1 MDNQSKKTNR
11 ENIKDDDDD
20 FLFEDCPD
28 NIDPDDSPKHD
39 LSKIISLQGVE
50 VDFDGYKALNNIS
63 IDFPYKGVQFIIGP
77 NGAGKTTILDV
88 ICGRVKTSK
97 GKIIYK
103 GKNEIQNKKP
113 EKIVHLGI
121 SRKFQNPT
129 IFNTQSVYENMK
141 LALITGKSA
150 IWYLFNQKITPEQE
164 TIIDETLLKLN
175 LLQVKHA
182 ISGSLSHGQK
192 QWLEIAM
199 SIINEPELLL
209 VDEPIAGMSPNERD
223 KTGELLTVLAKER
236 TVFVV
241 EHDMKFVSNFS
252 SSVTV
257 MHEGRIID
265 RGSFDKIVNNQQVIE
280 IYLGRQ
286 E

>member
-1 MDNQSKKTNR
+1 MSKLYQLVPN
-11 ENIKDDDDD
+11 
-20 FLFEDCPD
+20 P
-28 NIDPDDSPKHD
+28 
-39 LSKIISLQGVE
+39 IISLRDVE
-50 VDFDGYKALNNIS
+50 VDFDGYKALNNIT
-63 IDFPYKGVQFIIGP
+63 IDFPHKGVQFIIGP
-77 NGAGKTTILDV
+77 NGAGKTTILDA

-103 GKNEIQNKKP
+103 FETEIQNKKP
-113 EKIVHLGI
+113 EQIVHLGI

-129 IFNTQSVYENMK
+129 IFNTQTVFENMK
-141 LALITGKSA
+141 LALITGKST
-150 IWYLFNQKITPEQE
+150 IWYLFNTKITPQQHD
-164 TIIDETLLKLN
+164 IIDETLKKLN
-175 LLQVKHA
+175 LLDFKNS

-199 SIINEPELLL
+199 AIIKQPELLL

-223 KTGELLTVLAKER
+223 KTGELLTQIAEER

-252 SSVTV
+252 TSVLV

-265 RGSFDKIVNNQQVIE
+265 NGTFDKIVNNQEVIE

-286 E
+286 K

>member
-1 MDNQSKKTNR
+1 MN
-11 ENIKDDDDD
+11 KD
-20 FLFEDCPD
+20 FYRLV
-28 NIDPDDSPKHD
+28 DP
-39 LSKIISLQGVE
+39 IIGLYDVE
-50 VDFDGYKALNNIS
+50 VDFDGYKALNNIN
-63 IDFPYKGVQFIIGP
+63 IDFPTKGVQFIIGP
-77 NGAGKTTILDV
+77 NGAGKTTILDA

-103 GKNEIQNKKP
+103 GNTEIQNNKP
-113 EKIVHLGI
+113 ENIVHLGI

-129 IFNTQSVYENMK
+129 IFNNQTVYENMK
-141 LALITGKSA
+141 LALISGKST
-150 IWYLFNQKITPEQE
+150 IWYLFNTRISGEQE
-164 TIIDETLLKLN
+164 SLIDETLEKLD
-175 LLQVKHA
+175 LLEFKSA

-199 SIINEPELLL
+199 SIINSPELLL

-223 KTGELLTVLAKER
+223 KTGELLTQIAEDR

-241 EHDMKFVSNFS
+241 EHDMKFVGNFS
-252 SSVTV
+252 SSVLV

-265 RGSFDKIVNNQQVIE
+265 RGTFDQIVNNQQVIE

-286 E
+286 K

>member
-1 MDNQSKKTNR
+1 MNKELYR
-11 ENIKDDDDD
+11 
-20 FLFEDCPD
+20 LV
-28 NIDPDDSPKHD
+28 DP
-39 LSKIISLQGVE
+39 IIGVYDVE
-50 VDFDGYKALNNIS
+50 VNFDGYKALNNIN
-63 IDFPYKGVQFIIGP
+63 IDFPAKGVQFIIGP
-77 NGAGKTTILDV
+77 NGAGKTTILDA

-103 GKNEIQNKKP
+103 GDAEIQNNKP

-129 IFNTQSVYENMK
+129 IFNSQTVYDNMK
-141 LALITGKSA
+141 LALISGKPT
-150 IWYLFNQKITPEQE
+150 IWYLFNHKISAEQE
-164 TIIDETLLKLN
+164 TVIDETLEKLN
-175 LLQVKHA
+175 LLEFKFV

-199 SIINEPELLL
+199 SIINQPELLL

-223 KTGELLTVLAKER
+223 KTGELLTQIAQER

-252 SSVTV
+252 TTVLV
-257 MHEGRIID
+257 MHEGTIID
-265 RGSFDKIVNNQQVIE
+265 RGTFDQIVNNQQVIE

-286 E
+286 K

>member
-1 MDNQSKKTNR
+1 MNKKLHRLVN
-11 ENIKDDDDD
+11 
-20 FLFEDCPD
+20 P
-28 NIDPDDSPKHD
+28 
-39 LSKIISLQGVE
+39 IIGMYDVE
-50 VDFDGYKALNNIS
+50 VNFDGYKALNNIN
-63 IDFPYKGVQFIIGP
+63 IDFPAKGVQFIIGP
-77 NGAGKTTILDV
+77 NGAGKTTILDA

-103 GKNEIQNKKP
+103 GDIQIQNNKP
-113 EKIVHLGI
+113 EKIVHQGI

-141 LALITGKSA
+141 LALISGKST
-150 IWYLFNQKITPEQE
+150 IWYLFNYKITGEQE
-164 TIIDETLLKLN
+164 DIIDETLQKLN
-175 LLQVKHA
+175 LLEFKHA

-199 SIINEPELLL
+199 SIINQPKLLL

-223 KTGELLTVLAKER
+223 KTGELLTQIAEER

-252 SSVTV
+252 TSVLV
-257 MHEGRIID
+257 MHEGMIID
-265 RGSFDKIVNNQQVIE
+265 RGTFDQIVNNQQVIE

-286 E
+286 K

>member
-1 MDNQSKKTNR
+1 MISELQRVLRVVN
-11 ENIKDDDDD
+11 
-20 FLFEDCPD
+20 P
-28 NIDPDDSPKHD
+28 
-39 LSKIISLQGVE
+39 IISLRDVE
-50 VDFDGYKALNNIS
+50 VDFDGYKALNNVN
-63 IDFPYKGVQFIIGP
+63 IDFPFKGVQFIIGP
-77 NGAGKTTILDV
+77 NGAGKTTNLDA

-103 GKNEIQNKKP
+103 GEDEIQNRPP

-129 IFNTQSVYENMK
+129 IFNTQTVFENMK
-141 LALITGKSA
+141 LALLTGESSW
-150 IWYLFNQKITPEQE
+150 WYLFASKISGEQKD
-164 TIIDETLLKLN
+164 IIDETLQKLN
-175 LLQVKHA
+175 LLDVKDK

-199 SIINEPELLL
+199 SIINKPELLL
-209 VDEPIAGMSPNERD
+209 VDEPIAGMSPSERD
-223 KTGELLTVLAKER
+223 KTGELLTQIGKDH

-252 SSVTV
+252 SSVVV

-286 E
+286 N